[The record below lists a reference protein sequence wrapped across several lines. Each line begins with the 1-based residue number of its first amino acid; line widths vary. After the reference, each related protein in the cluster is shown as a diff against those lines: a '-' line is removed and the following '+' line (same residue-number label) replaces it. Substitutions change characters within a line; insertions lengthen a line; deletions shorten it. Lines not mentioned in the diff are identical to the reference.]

1 MKTTKS
7 LNIPL
12 LRLSGMLLV
21 IVIIAVG
28 LLSGCKKKT
37 NETSSGGVQP
47 YSNMSDTSTTKI
59 IASIPRIELSKL
71 KSTQINLYLSVTDQ
85 NGKPF
90 SDFNQYNFIIKQ
102 VCVGSQDTAMIASM
116 TFEKLNKTG
125 NNIATPLVLDYSG
138 SMDGYIGDLETA
150 TGNFIVLKNPN
161 DQIELIKF
169 SSYIERIQRFT
180 TDTTRLLDSL
190 HNYWSWQFNNTAFY
204 SAMAYGLN
212 DVEAFNNTRNG
223 FMPAVIGF
231 TDGQDNQSTISQ
243 TDLISLAINKQI
255 PLYTLGFGM
264 ANDAI
269 LDTIAKQTGGR
280 YYYTPDITTL
290 KNLFAMISG
299 QLKNLYQVS
308 WVYSNT
314 NCSQVLLIVEANY
327 TCKKGTFAAKTQKV
341 FYPFVK

>member
-1 MKTTKS
+1 
-7 LNIPL
+7 
-12 LRLSGMLLV
+12 
-21 IVIIAVG
+21 
-28 LLSGCKKKT
+28 
-37 NETSSGGVQP
+37 
-47 YSNMSDTSTTKI
+47 
-59 IASIPRIELSKL
+59 
-71 KSTQINLYLSVTDQ
+71 
-85 NGKPF
+85 
-90 SDFNQYNFIIKQ
+90 
-102 VCVGSQDTAMIASM
+102 
-116 TFEKLNKTG
+116 
-125 NNIATPLVLDYSG
+125 
-138 SMDGYIGDLETA
+138 MDGYIGTLESA
-150 TGNFIVLKNPN
+150 TGSFIVMKNAN

-169 SSYIERIQRFT
+169 SSFIERIQQFT

-190 HNYWSWQFNNTAFY
+190 HNYWSYQFNNTAFY

-212 DVEAFNNTRNG
+212 DVESFNNTRNG

-231 TDGQDNQSTISQ
+231 TDGQDNESTISQ
-243 TDLISLAINKQI
+243 ADLISQAINKQI
-255 PLYTLGFGM
+255 PLFTLGFGM

-269 LDTIAKQTGGR
+269 LDTIARQTGGR

-314 NCSQVLLIVEANY
+314 NCSAVMLIVEANY